1 MDAVNFDQNSSL
13 ENEETDL
20 HQQKRAIKAEDI
32 KGELEQKSLKRD
44 TKCEDNHIKGSIK
57 VSKENLLEHHKASAK
72 EECDEPQIYKKLHIE
87 VVAQNGQP
95 KYEAIINKNSTIATP
110 NGQQNQH
117 QAMNV
122 NKGFQVVNPG
132 FVPNNSLNSIN
143 QSQFLMQQQ
152 PSINSMN
159 MPILFN
165 SSQQSNNPIFSAD
178 NFGVNGQLINVMPQ
192 QNYVIKSNNNMMP
205 MFMYPNQMQNKL
217 FPTTMNVPQA
227 NFINTTS
234 NGTQDC
240 KLSNNEHHLSKLIGN
255 SNLGIQTPM
264 PYYIPNMQLQT
275 GLQPN
280 SMNGIQVIPTFMY
293 VFATPQPSNFQGF
306 PQGLNLMSSQNLLFN
321 GGNYN
326 IANVANQGT
335 PLGANLPSAAA
346 DNFGFHEEKML
357 QKNISNPLCT
367 TANGQGKST
376 NEWDSSNILHYM
388 LDPSKRVAINA
399 EK

>member
-1 MDAVNFDQNSSL
+1 M
-13 ENEETDL
+13 
-20 HQQKRAIKAEDI
+20 
-32 KGELEQKSLKRD
+32 
-44 TKCEDNHIKGSIK
+44 
-57 VSKENLLEHHKASAK
+57 
-72 EECDEPQIYKKLHIE
+72 HIE

-95 KYEAIINKNSTIATP
+95 KYEAIINKNATIATP
-110 NGQQNQH
+110 NGQENQSQLQLQNQ
-117 QAMNV
+117 AING

-132 FVPNNSLNSIN
+132 FIQNNSLNSIN
-143 QSQFLMQQQ
+143 QSQFLMQQQQ

-165 SSQQSNNPIFSAD
+165 SSQQLNNPIFSAE
-178 NFGVNGQLINVMPQ
+178 NFGANGQLMNVIPQ

-217 FPTTMNVPQA
+217 YPTAMNVPQV
-227 NFINTTS
+227 NFINTAS
-234 NGTQDC
+234 NTTQDT
-240 KLSNNEHHLSKLIGN
+240 KLSNNEHHLSKLVGT
-255 SNLGIQTPM
+255 SNLGIQTPV

-293 VFATPQPSNFQGF
+293 VFAPQSPNFQGY
-306 PQGLNLMSSQNLLFN
+306 PQGLNLMNSQNLLFN

-326 IANVANQGT
+326 IPNVPNQGAS
-335 PLGANLPSAAA
+335 LGANLPSAAV

-357 QKNISNPLCT
+357 KKNISNQVCAT
-367 TANGQGKST
+367 VNGQGKSA
-376 NEWDSSNILHYM
+376 NECGNSNILHYM
-388 LDPSKRVAINA
+388 LDPSKRVAINS